1 MEKNEKLVSAIR
13 GLTVAVWVL
22 CAFVGIQ
29 LAILIASFALYTS
42 PIIDR
47 INESEFGVSSVPSF
61 GSSFEKRPSQ
71 EELTTEEEIKLAT
84 GIVLTELRK
93 NGDKYQSYVVEI
105 LKNTSPGEFPIKI
118 GDTYPR
124 KAIYATE
131 DHTMHSGVIALFHGE
146 FAAEWHTLYIY
157 GDRIPGYG
165 NMSISKL
172 KELIRESQ

>member
-1 MEKNEKLVSAIR
+1 MRENMDTNEKLVSAIR

-29 LAILIASFALYTS
+29 LAILITSFALYTS

-47 INESEFGVSSVPSF
+47 INAVPSL
-61 GSSFEKRPSQ
+61 GSNFEKRPSQ
-71 EELTTEEEIKLAT
+71 EELTTEEEIKLST

-93 NGDKYQSYVVEI
+93 SGDKYQSYVVEI
-105 LKNTSPGEFPIKI
+105 LKQTSSGEFPIKI
-118 GDTYPR
+118 GDIYPR

-131 DHTMHSGVIALFHGE
+131 DHTMHNGVVALFHGE
-146 FAAEWHTLYIY
+146 FAAEWHTLYVY

-165 NMSISKL
+165 NMSVSKL